1 MAWAAASISHRAARF
16 CHYRMP
22 RETGKIAL
30 LDECCNLLSGGS
42 GVGVELNTGY

>member
-1 MAWAAASISHRAARF
+1 MAWAAVFISHRVAGL

-30 LDECCNLLSGGS
+30 LDECFNLLSGGGRGGS
-42 GVGVELNTGY
+42 